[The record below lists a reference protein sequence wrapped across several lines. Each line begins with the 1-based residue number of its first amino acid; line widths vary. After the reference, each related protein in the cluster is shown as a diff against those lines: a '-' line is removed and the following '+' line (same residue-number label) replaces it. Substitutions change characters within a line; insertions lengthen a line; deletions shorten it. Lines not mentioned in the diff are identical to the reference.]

1 VGTWPALEV
10 SRLTPAPATEDGAS
24 TAEGAG
30 VSRLDRFQVALLD
43 YQIAAID
50 EATPDFWRVFF
61 STSVERDEAAEH
73 LARQFPGLSIRPLDV
88 ADEDWAAKS
97 QGTLLAVRI
106 GNIIVAPPWDIPHT
120 GKLSLD
126 PATEFGGTRLKRP
139 VVLVIRP
146 SMGFGTAHHATT
158 RLCLA
163 ALQRLDV
170 EKRSAVDVGTGS
182 GVLAIAASRLGAAPV
197 VGIDDDPNALHAAEE
212 NLTLNRAADVTLRAA
227 DLRST
232 GSFDGAQ
239 GEPKTFDLVTANL
252 TGALLIEAAG
262 RLHDLAAP
270 GGRLILSGFM
280 RHEEAAVIAA
290 YSGLTVGNRTE
301 EEEWVCVSLQRP

>member
-1 VGTWPALEV
+1 MGTWPALELG
-10 SRLTPAPATEDGAS
+10 RLKPAPANGPDLLQA
-24 TAEGAG
+24 
-30 VSRLDRFQVALLD
+30 ALVD
-43 YQIAAID
+43 YRIAAID
-50 EATPDFWRVFF
+50 EATPDLWRVFF
-61 STSVERDEAAEH
+61 STSAERDKAAEN
-73 LARQFPGLSIRPLDV
+73 LTRQFPDISIRPLDV
-88 ADEDWAAKS
+88 ADEDWVAKS
-97 QGTLLAVRI
+97 QAKLRAVRI

-120 GKLSLD
+120 GKLKLD
-126 PATEFGGTRLKRP
+126 PATEPGGARVLRP
-139 VVLVIRP
+139 VVIVIRP

-170 EKRSAVDVGTGS
+170 QKRSAVDVGTGS

-212 NLTLNRAADVTLRAA
+212 NLTLNRGADVTLHAA

-232 GSFDGAQ
+232 APFDGDQ
-239 GEPKTFDLVTANL
+239 GGPKTFDLVTANL

-280 RHEEAAVIAA
+280 RHEEAAVVAA
-290 YSGLTVGNRTE
+290 HSGLAVSNRSE